1 MSNSDLPVVVIGAGF
16 GGLAAAVRLRAMG
29 HRVLIVEAGDQ
40 AGGRARVFKEKGFTF
55 DAGPTVI
62 TAPYLLDEL
71 FGLVGRDR
79 RDYFDLVPV
88 DPFYRVKFHDGS
100 QFDYVGEED
109 RILEQIR
116 QISPKDVDGYRKLAA
131 HAQRIFDVGYT
142 GLADQPFDKFWDMM
156 KVVPDMMALESYRT
170 VWGLVGKYI
179 SDHRLRQVFT
189 FQPLLVGGNPLDT
202 TSIYMLIH
210 WLERKWGV
218 HFAKGGTT
226 AIVSSLVSLLEE
238 VGVELMTNAPVER
251 LDIVDGRAQ
260 AVVLEGGKRI
270 PCAFVVS
277 NADPSMVY
285 TKMID
290 SKWRSKHTDGAVNRK
305 KQSMSLFV
313 TYFGTKVAYPD
324 QAHHSILLGP
334 RYEGLLT
341 DIFDRKVLADDFSLY
356 LHAPTRTDPSLAPPG
371 GECFYVLSPVP
382 NDQSGIDWAQAAP
395 EYENRIL
402 TYLEKNH
409 LPNLRENLVHCHS
422 VDPRYF
428 GGDLRSY
435 QSAAFG
441 IEPILTQSAW
451 FRYHNRS
458 EDVDGLYFV
467 GASTHPGAGVPGVL
481 CGAKVMEKVVPR
493 PTQAL
498 ALPERRLAGVAK

>member
-1 MSNSDLPVVVIGAGF
+1 
-16 GGLAAAVRLRAMG
+16 
-29 HRVLIVEAGDQ
+29 
-40 AGGRARVFKEKGFTF
+40 
-55 DAGPTVI
+55 
-62 TAPYLLDEL
+62 
-71 FGLVGRDR
+71 
-79 RDYFDLVPV
+79 
-88 DPFYRVKFHDGS
+88 
-100 QFDYVGEED
+100 
-109 RILEQIR
+109 
-116 QISPKDVDGYRKLAA
+116 
-131 HAQRIFDVGYT
+131 
-142 GLADQPFDKFWDMM
+142 
-156 KVVPDMMALESYRT
+156 
-170 VWGLVGKYI
+170 VGKYI

-238 VGVELMTNAPVER
+238 VGVELKTNAPVER

-290 SKWRSKHTDGAVNRK
+290 SKWRSKHTDRAVNRK